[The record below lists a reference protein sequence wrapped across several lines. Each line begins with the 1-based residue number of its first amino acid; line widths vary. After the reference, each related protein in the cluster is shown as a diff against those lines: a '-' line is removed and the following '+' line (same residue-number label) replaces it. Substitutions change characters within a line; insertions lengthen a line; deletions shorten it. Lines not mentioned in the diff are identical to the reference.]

1 MAIQLIT
8 EAVAC
13 GARSHKAC
21 GVLGIS
27 CRTLRRW
34 SEASHELS
42 DRRGQAARGRIHPQA
57 LTLEEKQAIVQVC
70 NTPEHAS
77 LPPSQIVP
85 RLADQGQY
93 LASESSFYRVLK
105 EHGQVNRR
113 GKHSCPKRWLC
124 PKRGWPMGPTKF
136 GAGTSRTCRA
146 RCGGS
151 SCACIW
157 CWTCS
162 AR

>member
-1 MAIQLIT
+1 MKQMAVQLIT

-34 SEASHELS
+34 SEPAHELR

-57 LTLEEKQAIVQVC
+57 LTPEEKHAILQVC
-70 NTPEHAS
+70 NTPEYAS

-85 RLADQGQY
+85 RLVDQGLY

-105 EHGQVNRR
+105 EHGQLKRR
-113 GKHSCPKRWLC
+113 GTAQPPKKVAAPQAWVAYWVNQV
-124 PKRGWPMGPTKF
+124 GG
-136 GAGTSRTCRA
+136 CR
-146 RCGGS
+146 
-151 SCACIW
+151 
-157 CWTCS
+157 
-162 AR
+162 

>member
-1 MAIQLIT
+1 MTGTPKDKALEEAAVLLVVSKSPGHLGHQRGTQRGRLIPPEMKQMAIQLIT

-34 SEASHELS
+34 SEPAHELS

-57 LTLEEKQAIVQVC
+57 LTPEEKQEIVQVC

-77 LPPSQIVP
+77 LPPSQIVYS
-85 RLADQGQY
+85 LVDQGLY
-93 LASESSFYRVLK
+93 ESPRV
-105 EHGQVNRR
+105 
-113 GKHSCPKRWLC
+113 
-124 PKRGWPMGPTKF
+124 
-136 GAGTSRTCRA
+136 
-146 RCGGS
+146 
-151 SCACIW
+151 
-157 CWTCS
+157 
-162 AR
+162 